1 MNPRRWLTE
10 TRTNLLCG
18 SSSQIAAAM
27 ILALSAVATSTV
39 VTTGCSVSLDD
50 LPTDSGGEEC
60 TENAH
65 CASNSC
71 EDGYCVSSGTELETV
86 LLEIT
91 PSSGTPEIA
100 GVRFTSVLD
109 SLFAGNQRDIELG
122 YVTRVHGVVRGRAIS
137 TEKCLAQTS
146 ADALE
151 APLDDSLP
159 ARVTWVPRERLL
171 GLVNPVHTVLTRL
184 VQGSYVLDANVPPGK
199 YDTYVEPLPVS
210 EGCIRP
216 PLLVLDPEIESGDLA
231 LTLKLD
237 APDVLDVHVRW
248 PQKDDV
254 LQGWSLD
261 LIERDAGR
269 VLSNRAQLGAPT
281 NTDAGLEYA
290 VKLVSYGQPDTARRV
305 SEIVRFS
312 PPDDA
317 VAPVIYVE
325 RSVVELFQ
333 DNYGIIDQLTELPAP
348 VRFEGRVTQ
357 KNGTTPAPGTVK
369 LMALELSALNP
380 GTIAEFS
387 RTATTGEDGVFSADV
402 LPGKYRVIAE
412 PSDPAFSQAEI
423 EVTVTQGEGT
433 QAGRVI
439 EVPERARVR
448 GFISGFWAGSYS
460 GVVVQARSTV
470 GSKSLSILDLAR
482 GLAPRIPRASSGA
495 TNSDGAFSV
504 GLDPGTFDVLVQPN
518 PSEGLAWT
526 VRRAVTVTDGDVD
539 LGAVE
544 NAEPYSVSGTLTSSN
559 VRSVPSALIRAYAYL
574 KDGVLTADPSEATS
588 VIQVGETRSDSDS
601 RFRLLLPTRI
611 E

>member
-1 MNPRRWLTE
+1 MISRRWLTE
-10 TRTNLLCG
+10 TRTNFLREGTSKLQRSRKLVAG
-18 SSSQIAAAM
+18 VGLSLAVV
-27 ILALSAVATSTV
+27 ALS
-39 VTTGCSVSLDD
+39 GCSVSLESAEDG
-50 LPTDSGGEEC
+50 SGQEC
-60 TENAH
+60 TESAD
-65 CASNSC
+65 CATGSC
-71 EDGYCVSSGTELETV
+71 QDGYCVSDGTELETV

-91 PSSGTPEIA
+91 PSSGTREIA
-100 GVRFTSVLD
+100 GVRFTSVLTN
-109 SLFAGNQRDIELG
+109 LVAGDRDIELG
-122 YVTRVHGVVRGRAIS
+122 YVTRVRGVVRGRAVS
-137 TEKCLAQTS
+137 SEKCLPQTS
-146 ADALE
+146 ADVFE

-171 GLVNPVHTVLTRL
+171 GLVNPVHTVRTRL
-184 VQGSYVLDANVPPGK
+184 VDGSYVLDANVPPGK
-199 YDTYVEPLPVS
+199 YDLYVEPLPVA
-210 EGCIRP
+210 EGCVRP
-216 PLLVLDPEIESGDLA
+216 PLLVLDQEIEPGDLA
-231 LTLKLD
+231 LNLKLD
-237 APDVLDVHVRW
+237 EPEVLDVHVRW
-248 PQKDDV
+248 PRQDDPF
-254 LQGWSLD
+254 QGWSLD

-269 VLSNRAQLGAPT
+269 ILSNRAVLGAPT
-281 NTDAGLEYA
+281 NSGDGLEYA

-312 PPDDA
+312 PPEDV

-387 RTATTGEDGVFSADV
+387 RTATTGEDGVFVADV

-439 EVPERARVR
+439 EVPERAQVR
-448 GFISGFWAGSYS
+448 GYISGFWADSYS

-470 GSKSLSILDLAR
+470 GSKSLGILDLAR
-482 GLAPRIPRASSGA
+482 GLAPRVPRATSTS
-495 TNSDGAFSV
+495 TDDDGAFSM
-504 GLDPGTFDVLVQPN
+504 GLDPGIFDVLVQPN

-526 VRRAVTVTDGDVD
+526 VRRAVTVTDGDID
-539 LGAVE
+539 LGALE
-544 NAEPYSVSGTLTSSN
+544 NSAPYSVSGMLTSAN
-559 VRSVPSALIRAYAYL
+559 VRAVPSALIRAYAYL

-588 VIQVGETRSDSDS
+588 VVQVGETRSDSSS